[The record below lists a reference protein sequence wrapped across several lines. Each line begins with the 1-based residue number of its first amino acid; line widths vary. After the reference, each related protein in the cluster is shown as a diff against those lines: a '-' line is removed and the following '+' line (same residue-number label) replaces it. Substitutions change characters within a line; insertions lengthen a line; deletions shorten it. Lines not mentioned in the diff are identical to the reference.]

1 MNDIRQAVRVTALYE
16 RLSHDEETQGES
28 SSIVNQKAMLEKYAQ
43 QNGFANLRHYT
54 DDGISGGTFERP
66 GWKRLLSD
74 VDAGLVG
81 CVLVKDMSRIGRD
94 YLQVGYYT
102 EVYFREKGVRFIA
115 VANSIDSDQQ
125 DTGEFAPFLNVMS
138 EYYLHDL
145 SRKIRDSVSVKAQA
159 GKHLS
164 NRCPYGYRKS
174 EEDKDQWVIDEEAAD
189 VVREIYQMALEGLT
203 ATAIAKSLTQEQ
215 IPTPIYHRCLRSS
228 RLGEMPKNPC
238 RWSSKTVEDILSAP
252 DYMGWTVNRKRQSAS
267 YKDRQRRTGPE
278 DWQIIKG
285 TQEAIVSESMW
296 NQVQEVHKQTRH
308 PSPRRFAEP
317 HPLEGVVYCA
327 DCGARMFHK
336 REHRPGKYPKEC
348 FLCSTHVKAGQRG
361 DKQCS
366 RHYVRTSDLSAL
378 VLDTLR
384 TVCDL
389 ALSDESRFLEAVQKT
404 PDGLDGQ
411 SRKTLRERIRQNR
424 RRCAELDRAI
434 QALFEGNILGT
445 VTDAEFSQR
454 SGHYESEQTRLEA
467 EAAAMEE
474 LLTGWDNLTRDAKQF
489 VLLAKRVMDFS
500 ALTAELVRT
509 FLNRILVHEAE
520 LVDGERVQ
528 EVEICFNFIGRIDP
542 PQGGERT

>member
-1 MNDIRQAVRVTALYE
+1 MNDIRQTVRVTALYE

-28 SSIVNQKAMLEKYAQ
+28 NSIVNQKAMLEKYAQ

-54 DDGISGGTFERP
+54 EDGISGGTFERP

-74 VDAGLVG
+74 VEAGLVG

-115 VANSIDSDQQ
+115 VANSIDSAQQ
-125 DTGEFAPFLNVMS
+125 ETGEFAPFLNVMS

-174 EEDKDQWVIDEEAAD
+174 EEDKDQWVIDEEAAA
-189 VVREIYQMALEGLT
+189 VVREIYQMALDGLT
-203 ATAIAKSLTQEQ
+203 STAIAKRLADEQ
-215 IPTPIYHRCLRSS
+215 IPTPTFYRCLRSS
-228 RLGEMPKNPC
+228 RPGEPPKNPY

-252 DYMGWTVNRKRQSAS
+252 DYNGWTVNRKRQSAS
-267 YKDRQRRTGPE
+267 YKDSQRRTGPE

-285 TQEAIVSESMW
+285 TQEAIVPESMW
-296 NQVQEVHKQTRH
+296 NRVQEVRRETRH
-308 PSPRRFAEP
+308 VSPRRFTEP

-336 REHRPGKYPKEC
+336 REHQTGKHPKEC
-348 FLCSTHVKAGQRG
+348 FLCSAHVNAAQRG
-361 DKQCS
+361 EQQCS
-366 RHYVRTSDLSAL
+366 RHYTRTSDLSVL

-384 TVCDL
+384 MVCGL
-389 ALSDESRFLEAVQKT
+389 ALSDENRFLEAVQKT
-404 PDGLDGQ
+404 PDGLNGQ
-411 SRKTLRERIRQNR
+411 DRRTLRERIRQNQ

-445 VTDAEFSQR
+445 VTDAEFAQR
-454 SGHYESEQTRLEA
+454 SGRYEAEQSRLET
-467 EAAAMEE
+467 ETAAMEK
-474 LLTGWDNLTRDAKQF
+474 LLNGWDSLKRDAKQF
-489 VLLAKRVMDFS
+489 VNLARRVLDFS
-500 ALTAELVRT
+500 TLTAELVNT

-520 LVDGERVQ
+520 LVNGERVQ

-542 PQGGERT
+542 PQGGVRT